1 MCALVAS
8 PRLCPQD
15 GKTALDKAQQENSW
29 ESADTKA
36 GKTEVAE
43 LLRTWKRG

>member
-8 PRLCPQD
+8 PRPCPQD
-15 GKTALDKAQQENSW
+15 GKTALDQAQQY
-29 ESADTKA
+29 

>member
-8 PRLCPQD
+8 PRLCPQY
-15 GKTALDKAQQENSW
+15 GYTALDVAQQQ
-29 ESADTKA
+29 

-43 LLRTWKRG
+43 LLRTWKRR

>member
-8 PRLCPQD
+8 PRLCPQS
-15 GKTALDKAQQENSW
+15 GKTALDFAQEQ
-29 ESADTKA
+29 

-43 LLRTWKRG
+43 LLRTWTRG

>member
-8 PRLCPQD
+8 PRLCPQ
-15 GKTALDKAQQENSW
+15 GGNTALDGAQGY
-29 ESADTKA
+29 

>member
-15 GKTALDKAQQENSW
+15 GKTALDFAQGNR
-29 ESADTKA
+29 
-36 GKTEVAE
+36 KTEVAE
-43 LLRTWKRG
+43 LLRTWTRG